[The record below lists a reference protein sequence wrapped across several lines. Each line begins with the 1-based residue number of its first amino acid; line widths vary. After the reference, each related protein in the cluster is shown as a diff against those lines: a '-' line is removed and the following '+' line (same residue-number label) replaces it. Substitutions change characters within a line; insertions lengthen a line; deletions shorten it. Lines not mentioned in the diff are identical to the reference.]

1 MMLVTYVIFPRAS
14 VLSKWYI
21 STITNRHF
29 IKDASIPLISMR
41 ERSTSTTNFLDLV
54 LYSSTLVNLTAATY
68 EALGSTSVMFVV
80 LFHLNL
86 ETGSIVFHI

>member
-1 MMLVTYVIFPRAS
+1 MLST
-14 VLSKWYI
+14 WYFG
-21 STITNRHF
+21 TITNRHF
-29 IKDASIPLISMR
+29 IKDASILLISMR

-80 LFHLNL
+80 LSH
-86 ETGSIVFHI
+86 